1 MEELEGEEKK
11 NMVDITE
18 DNFKFPVLIERKHC
32 PMIQQ
37 ANRGFDNAEYKELW
51 QSGNTQYLN
60 Q

>member
-1 MEELEGEEKK
+1 MEESEAEEKK

-37 ANRGFDNAEYKELW
+37 ANRGFDNAEYKEL
-51 QSGNTQYLN
+51 
-60 Q
+60 